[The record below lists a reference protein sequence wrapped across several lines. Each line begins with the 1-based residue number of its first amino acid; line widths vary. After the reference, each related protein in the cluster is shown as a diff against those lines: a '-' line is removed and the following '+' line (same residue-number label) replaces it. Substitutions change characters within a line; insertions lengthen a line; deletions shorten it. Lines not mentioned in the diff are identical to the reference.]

1 MTFVLL
7 KLQTPHF
14 QWRVGRI
21 LQFSYFKE
29 RTKRAPQYSSEVVE
43 ISGIIARIG
52 VICSWYNFLCS
63 SQSLQENLNLQITWG
78 NKDHHSITLYQITYA
93 HCHKVALKWK
103 RIKTAQQQAL
113 KLTVL

>member
-29 RTKRAPQYSSEVVE
+29 KKACTTVL
-43 ISGIIARIG
+43 SGNIARIG
-52 VICSWYNFLCS
+52 VLCSWYNFLCS
-63 SQSLQENLNLQITWG
+63 SQSLQENYNLQITWV
-78 NKDHHSITLYQITYA
+78 NEDHHSYYPVSDTYA